1 MDSFDWVKLQ
11 KEIERD
17 EGRRNK
23 PYECSEG
30 FVTIG
35 VGWNLDANGLPDDII
50 DDLLNRSLL
59 KASEDCQT
67 LYSNWYKLCSV
78 RQRVLINMAFNL
90 GRKGLAKFKKM
101 NAAIHRED
109 WDAAAEEMLDSKW
122 ATQVGDR
129 AKRLHV
135 IMRTGK

>member
-11 KEIERD
+11 EEIERD

-23 PYECSEG
+23 PYECTEG
-30 FVTIG
+30 FLTIG

-50 DDLLNRSLL
+50 DELLNRSLL
-59 KASEDCQT
+59 QASKDCES
-67 LYSNWYKLCSV
+67 LYANWYQIDAV

-90 GRKGLAKFKKM
+90 GKNGLSKFKKM
-101 NAAIHRED
+101 NAAIHRGD
-109 WDAAAEEMLDSKW
+109 WDKAAEEMMDSRW
-122 ATQVGDR
+122 SQQVGDR

-135 IMRTGK
+135 MMRTGK